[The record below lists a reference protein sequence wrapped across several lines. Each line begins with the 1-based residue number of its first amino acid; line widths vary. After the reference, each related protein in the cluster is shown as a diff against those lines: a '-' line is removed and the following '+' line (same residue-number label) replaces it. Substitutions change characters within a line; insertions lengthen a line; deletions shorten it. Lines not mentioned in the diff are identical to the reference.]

1 VAPLHS
7 FRLPV
12 FDLTSVCRYHIEP
25 SESDAAF
32 FPGRRGQIIL
42 NGRYDPPPPARMIS
56 RLFCFV
62 RSIGVIGAIHPVVAG
77 NFSVPFA
84 CSGLE
89 MDIEG
94 FSVKK

>member
-1 VAPLHS
+1 MAGMTTPPRTRAYISLI
-7 FRLPV
+7 F
-12 FDLTSVCRYHIEP
+12 SV
-25 SESDAAF
+25 
-32 FPGRRGQIIL
+32 L
-42 NGRYDPPPPARMIS
+42 
-56 RLFCFV
+56 

>member
-1 VAPLHS
+1 M
-7 FRLPV
+7 PV
-12 FDLTSVCRYHIEP
+12 IDVRHATHTYGQ
-25 SESDAAF
+25 
-32 FPGRRGQIIL
+32 GRMRRTVL
-42 NGRYDPPPPARMIS
+42 RDVTVRMDEH
-56 RLFCFV
+56 R
-62 RSIGVIGAIHPVVAG
+62 IGVIGAIHPIVAS